1 MKIVITEGGHSTNVG
16 SMALIENAIRIAR
29 TANPDVSISVFC
41 SDAQGV
47 DSFLKHDGEDKNVSV
62 FPDLFCIPSGGN
74 VIKFFWLLQCVLWI
88 VYSRLLLLFTKKI
101 SWAFG
106 GRRKRNLKEVED
118 ADFIYCIGAERI
130 NDIYYKTAML
140 SLYAIGTYIKM
151 GKKLVHMSLTIGPVF
166 YNSTISLAKKIL
178 NKSYAIF
185 VRDQKS
191 YDILNEWNCKAPYQF
206 NSYDIALLQKTD
218 IKKSQ
223 ELLAEFGVKSGFI
236 GLSCIYWRFRKAKG
250 PVRQVEYE
258 RAQAEALDYIIEKY
272 NKQIVVTPTVVT
284 GNYLDDSGIGKRIA
298 KQMKHGDKVICI
310 SRLLSPVELASL
322 FSQCCF
328 SIVTRMHA
336 AILCSGAGGRPI
348 IAINYLY
355 KLREYMKNIG
365 FEDYSVDIDYVQSK
379 DLISFVDNMMSNLDE
394 NVSKLHN
401 RQSYLRDHIKENIS
415 QINNRYNG

>member
-1 MKIVITEGGHSTNVG
+1 MKIVIAEGGHASNVG

-29 TANPDVSISVFC
+29 TVEPDVSISVFC

-47 DSFLKHDGEDKNVSV
+47 SRTLKQDGEDKNVNV
-62 FPDLFCIPSGGN
+62 FQDLFCIPTGGS
-74 VIKFFWLLQCVLWI
+74 VIKFFWLLQCILWI
-88 VYSRLLLLFTKKI
+88 AYSRLLLLFTKKI
-101 SWAFG
+101 SWAFC
-106 GRRKRNLKEVED
+106 GRRKMNLKEVEN

-140 SLYAIGTYIKM
+140 SLFAIGTYIKM

-178 NKSYAIF
+178 NNSYAIY

-191 YDILNEWNCKAPYQF
+191 YDILKEWNCNALYLF

-218 IKKSQ
+218 IHKSQ
-223 ELLAEFGVKSGFI
+223 GLLTEFGIEPGFI
-236 GLSCIYWRFRKAKG
+236 GLSCIYWRFRKTKG
-250 PVRQVEYE
+250 PVRQAEYE
-258 RAQAEALDYIIEKY
+258 RAQAETLDYIIEKY

-284 GNYLDDSGIGKRIA
+284 GNKLDDSEIGKRIA
-298 KQMKHGDKVICI
+298 KRMKHGDKVICI
-310 SRLLSPVELASL
+310 SRLLSPVEMATL

-379 DLISFVDNMMSNLDE
+379 DLIAFVDDMLSNLDK

-401 RQSYLRDHIKENIS
+401 RQSYLREQINVNLS
-415 QINNRYNG
+415 QINDRKY